1 MHDAFRDEVRNF
13 LEQSLTPEILEGGRR
28 MTSVFAE
35 KSVSVA
41 WQRVLHAK
49 GWVLVHHETLQ
60 TFQAIQRKGK
70 HHRHLSRNTTLC
82 LLVLRLLRLETAAG
96 LTQYPVVSL
105 DTLARRCAELGF
117 QPDLSQSL
125 PELVLLKL
133 IRPAGETP
141 LRPTQPEQLLELLP
155 TLEVA
160 VPASAI
166 ESLAPPYRAVFVL
179 RDVDELSTEETAEA
193 LDLSIPAVKSR
204 LLRARLQLREKLTR
218 YFKRKG
224 DDAFAYL

>member
-1 MHDAFRDEVRNF
+1 MPAPDLMPALDQLMAEGLLWRGREEDRRAYNT
-13 LEQSLTPEILEGGRR
+13 LLRWREQAGP
-28 MTSVFAE
+28 
-35 KSVSVA
+35 
-41 WQRVLHAK
+41 QLHAK
-49 GWVLVHHETLQ
+49 GWVLVHHEGLQ

-70 HHRHLSRNTTLC
+70 HHRHLSRNTSLC

-105 DTLARRCAELGF
+105 DTLTRRCAELGF

-125 PELVLLKL
+125 PELVALKL

-166 ESLAPPYRAVFVL
+166 ENLATSLTAPRP
-179 RDVDELSTEETAEA
+179 SPT
-193 LDLSIPAVKSR
+193 
-204 LLRARLQLREKLTR
+204 
-218 YFKRKG
+218 
-224 DDAFAYL
+224 